1 MSEPIAAIATPPV
14 PSAIGIVRVSG
25 EGAIEAASAV
35 FRAASGRPL
44 AACESRRLVYG
55 TLLGP
60 DGAPID
66 QVLATVSRAPHSY
79 TGEDT
84 AELQCHGSP
93 AVLAMALESLF
104 AQGVRQA
111 GPGEFTKRAFLNG
124 KLDLTQA
131 EAVADLLEAETPAAV
146 RQAAGQ
152 LSGALSRRVAALY
165 DGLVDLMA
173 HFHAVLDYPDED
185 IDPFR
190 ADTIRAGLDTAR
202 TGLEALLRTYDRGRY
217 IAGGVPCVLIGRP
230 NAGKSS
236 LLNALVG
243 YDRAIVTDV
252 PGTTRDTVEARCR
265 VGGVVLRL
273 IDTAGLRETDDAV
286 ERIGV
291 ERSRAALEEA
301 ALALLV
307 LDGSASLTPEDEAAM
322 AQAARAPRVICLI
335 NKSDRPLAFAPE
347 ELRSRFPHL
356 CVVSAATGAGLDALG
371 ETVAALFPAG
381 GAESAGELLTNA
393 RQADAARRAL
403 EAVTRASES
412 LEAGITPDA
421 LLTDAEEALAALGEL
436 TGASV
441 REDVTA
447 RIFER
452 FCVGKKDAWPA
463 ARRGILSG
471 ERSDAHGG
479 LHRAQRLYQ
488 LRAVCL
494 HLPRRV
500 PDRGGRV
507 GGGLPPAW
515 PGAPARCEIRRRGLP
530 GQHHLSGGVTGQ
542 ARQVAAAIGSGHLRF
557 LRLSRLTPS
566 ATAHCSPLRKKHL
579 APSAQ
584 LP

>member
-66 QVLATVSRAPHSY
+66 QVLATISRAPHSY

-93 AVLAMALESLF
+93 AVLAMALEALF

-190 ADTIRAGLDTAR
+190 ADTIREGLDAAR
-202 TGLEALLRTYDRGRY
+202 TGLEALLRTYARGRY

-252 PGTTRDTVEARCR
+252 PGTTRDTVEA
-265 VGGVVLRL
+265 GVVLQL

-291 ERSRAALEEA
+291 ERSRAALEGA

-307 LDGSASLTPEDEAAM
+307 LDGSAPLSPEDEAAM

-371 ETVAALFPAG
+371 EAVAALFPSG

-403 EAVTRASES
+403 EAVKRASES
-412 LEAGITPDA
+412 LEARITPDA

-452 FCVGKKDAWPA
+452 FCVGK
-463 ARRGILSG
+463 
-471 ERSDAHGG
+471 
-479 LHRAQRLYQ
+479 
-488 LRAVCL
+488 
-494 HLPRRV
+494 
-500 PDRGGRV
+500 
-507 GGGLPPAW
+507 
-515 PGAPARCEIRRRGLP
+515 
-530 GQHHLSGGVTGQ
+530 
-542 ARQVAAAIGSGHLRF
+542 
-557 LRLSRLTPS
+557 
-566 ATAHCSPLRKKHL
+566 
-579 APSAQ
+579 
-584 LP
+584 